1 MKRYLAALAIGGA
14 VFGTVLASAASLG
27 TITDGKL
34 GSSSTDVDS
43 CQTNITANYVVSWDT
58 ASDRYE
64 ATGVRVNDVNAACKG
79 KRIGITLVD
88 VDGNKLAENATT
100 DHLDN
105 TATPPLSQT
114 FDLTPAADNP
124 AAAAVEGVRVV
135 IYGD

>member
-34 GSSSTDVDS
+34 GSSEAAVDS

-58 ASDRYE
+58 TSKRYE
-64 ATGVRVNDVNAACKG
+64 ATGVRLEAVNANCKG
-79 KRIGITLVD
+79 KRLGVAVTD
-88 VDGNKLAENATT
+88 VDGVKLAENDTA

-105 TATPPLSQT
+105 TA
-114 FDLTPAADNP
+114 
-124 AAAAVEGVRVV
+124 
-135 IYGD
+135 